1 MYLQLFKTLTNI
13 CCLHKQ
19 GRGVAKC
26 LSRYICLLK
35 RGMGESQKISNI
47 LSTYV
52 VYGCLLIYWDVRR
65 TCWVYEIQS
74 KCVIWSLRMRSR
86 QDVATVVTTLYHLLV
101 MASTTVANHPDDHIQ
116 LGDHQ
121 YSSQFLTYVDQ
132 VLLDLGKRIL
142 FIKPSIKKSYHT
154 KNSNF

>member
-1 MYLQLFKTLTNI
+1 
-13 CCLHKQ
+13 
-19 GRGVAKC
+19 
-26 LSRYICLLK
+26 
-35 RGMGESQKISNI
+35 
-47 LSTYV
+47 
-52 VYGCLLIYWDVRR
+52 
-65 TCWVYEIQS
+65 
-74 KCVIWSLRMRSR
+74 MRSR